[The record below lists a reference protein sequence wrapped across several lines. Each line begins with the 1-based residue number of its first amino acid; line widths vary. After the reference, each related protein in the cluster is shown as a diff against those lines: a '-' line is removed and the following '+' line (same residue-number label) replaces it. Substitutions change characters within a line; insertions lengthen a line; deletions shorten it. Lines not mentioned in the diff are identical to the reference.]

1 MTTARIAALVLLTGI
16 AALSLGVQWIWP
28 HGYEEQFREHID
40 ESPSAQFPLGT
51 DELGRDRFARLLYGT
66 RLSLLLAPAAA
77 ALSVLLAVAA
87 GLAAALIGGVCDSA
101 LGALTDLLL
110 SLPSLCVLVAAR
122 AALPLDTPPVYTV
135 VITFGLL
142 AAFGWAAPARVARN
156 AVLSFLRREFILEAR
171 AMGTRGTRLVAIHL
185 TPNLRAVAVA
195 QFVTTLPAFVVGEAN
210 LGLLGLGVAEPL
222 PSLGGLLRELENY
235 HAIVDKPWML
245 APVAVLVALIAAM
258 HALAQGREVSH
269 A

>member
-1 MTTARIAALVLLTGI
+1 MTASRAAAAVVLAALAVLS
-16 AALSLGVQWIWP
+16 AGVPWLWP

-40 ESPSAQFPLGT
+40 ERPSAQFPLGT
-51 DELGRDRFARLLYGT
+51 DELGRDRLARLLYGT

-77 ALSVLLAVAA
+77 AVAVLVAVIA
-87 GLAAALIGGVCDSA
+87 GLAAALLGGLWDSA
-101 LGALTDLLL
+101 LGGLTDLLV

-122 AALPLDTPPVYTV
+122 AALPLDTPPGQTIIV
-135 VITFGLL
+135 TFGLL
-142 AAFGWAAPARVARN
+142 AVFGWAPPARVVRN
-156 AVLSFLRREFILEAR
+156 AVLSLSRRDFVLEAR
-171 AMGTRGTRLVAIHL
+171 ALGMSSPRLFAVHL
-185 TPNLRAVAVA
+185 APNLRPVAVA

-210 LGLLGLGVAEPL
+210 LGILGLSVAEPV

-235 HAIVDKPWML
+235 RAIFDKPWML

-258 HALAQGREVSH
+258 HVLAKGREMSH